1 MYSIVIP
8 LYNKE
13 KYIARAIKS
22 VLAQTYQEFEIIV
35 INDGCTDNSANEVAV
50 FDDDR
55 IKIINQVNAGVS
67 AARNRGIL
75 EAKQSFIA
83 FLDAD
88 DEWYPDYL
96 ESIANL
102 QGAYPECQVFAT
114 SYIYKDGEKSMLPNI
129 AFKGTSGVID
139 NYFELA
145 CKGSPLLWTSAVTV
159 SKKELISVGMFM
171 DNVKSG
177 EDLLLWAKLAQ
188 FCKIAYL
195 NSAKA
200 IYYFPVR
207 IDVKLNIRMPDSKD
221 IVYRELRKMYSVE
234 TRADIKR
241 SMRGYIGHWCKIR
254 LHIFSH
260 NKKPLLA
267 FNEYIKMIKFTPVN
281 LKGLLL
287 LIFAFLPTFI
297 HNRVFS
303 SKMNKMK

>member
-35 INDGCTDNSANEVAV
+35 INDGCTDNSANEVAM

-114 SYIYKDGEKSMLPNI
+114 SYI
-129 AFKGTSGVID
+129 
-139 NYFELA
+139 
-145 CKGSPLLWTSAVTV
+145 
-159 SKKELISVGMFM
+159 
-171 DNVKSG
+171 
-177 EDLLLWAKLAQ
+177 
-188 FCKIAYL
+188 
-195 NSAKA
+195 
-200 IYYFPVR
+200 
-207 IDVKLNIRMPDSKD
+207 
-221 IVYRELRKMYSVE
+221 
-234 TRADIKR
+234 
-241 SMRGYIGHWCKIR
+241 
-254 LHIFSH
+254 
-260 NKKPLLA
+260 
-267 FNEYIKMIKFTPVN
+267 
-281 LKGLLL
+281 
-287 LIFAFLPTFI
+287 
-297 HNRVFS
+297 
-303 SKMNKMK
+303 